1 MSVAG
6 DGLALHV
13 DASALAGL
21 ARAWAA
27 APELVAEEMGLAVR
41 EASLLL
47 EREVRE
53 RTPVGVG
60 GGGGLAGSIGARDPE
75 VVPGEGGVGVVGTA
89 LRYAVPVELGRRPGG
104 RQPPVQAL
112 ADWAQARL
120 GVSAEE
126 SRGVAWAIARRIALE
141 GTEGAHMFRA
151 GTRAVAG
158 AVEGILARGLDRV
171 TRRLAEAGT

>member
-1 MSVAG
+1 MTG
-6 DGLALHV
+6 DGLSLHV
-13 DASALAGL
+13 DVSALAGL
-21 ARAWAA
+21 ARAWRT
-27 APELVAEEMGLAVR
+27 APELVAEEMTTAVT

-53 RTPVGVG
+53 RTPIGIG

-75 VVPGEGGVGVVGTA
+75 VVPGEGVVGVVGTS
-89 LRYAVPVELGRRPGG
+89 LRYAVPVELGRRPGQ
-104 RQPPVQAL
+104 RMPPVQAL
-112 ADWAQARL
+112 QDWAEVRL
-120 GVSAEE
+120 GVSSEE
-126 SRGVAWAIARRIALE
+126 SRGVAWAIARRIAVE

-171 TRRLAEAGT
+171 AARLAEAGT